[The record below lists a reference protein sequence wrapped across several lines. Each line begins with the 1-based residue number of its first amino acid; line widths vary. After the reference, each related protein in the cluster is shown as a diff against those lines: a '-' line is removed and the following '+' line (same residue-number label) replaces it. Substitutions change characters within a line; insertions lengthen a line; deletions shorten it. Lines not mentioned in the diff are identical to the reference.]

1 MQVFRDLLSSKKT
14 WTVLI
19 ALMVAAGARF
29 GLQLDEATCAGILGI
44 FAVLVH
50 AQGNAD
56 QGKEAAKIA
65 AGGTT
70 SEIKPTSDGGVVQT
84 VTPASATPTP
94 PAGFISVGLL
104 VGIGIGL
111 IAAVGL
117 SACGASARQKTI
129 NATYASAN
137 LAGPEIASYS
147 REHEEEIRK
156 SATSAEDAKAKLT
169 EFRAKVDH
177 ATTTLDGVYRAIAA
191 AAALNDDV
199 SLASLTQAAVILMT
213 ELRELGAIK

>member
-19 ALMVAAGARF
+19 ALMLAGAARF

-65 AGGTT
+65 AG
-70 SEIKPTSDGGVVQT
+70 PTADPVPAPVPAPAPPPSGFVV
-84 VTPASATPTP
+84 
-94 PAGFISVGLL
+94 VGLL
-104 VGIGIGL
+104 VAIV
-111 IAAVGL
+111 AAFAILL
-117 SACGASARQKTI
+117 SACGANARQKTI

-137 LAGPEIASYS
+137 IASS
-147 REHEEEIRK
+147 ELETFANDHERAIIHG
-156 SATSAEDAKAKLT
+156 ATSLEDGKSKLLD
-169 EFRAKVDH
+169 FRAKVDK
-177 ATTTLDGVYRAIAA
+177 AEKDLSGVYRAIAA
-191 AAALNDDV
+191 AAVINDDV
-199 SLASLTQAAVILMT
+199 SLTSLTQAASLLMA
-213 ELRELGAIK
+213 ELRDLGVVK